1 MKKKSSEKISL
12 SPFMKNIVSDKQ
24 PETFIYS
31 AGDYSMSVIINPN
44 LSLSDRYQLIIEL
57 ADMVVSS
64 DNTNE
69 ETGEFE
75 SADYNPFLFDT
86 VYAYE
91 LIKNFTNIDTDTDI
105 INLWEFSRNTSI
117 ISDIEN
123 AVGGDIEVIK
133 ARANE
138 LIAFKAQCLANKDYS
153 DLCKAVTKLV
163 TSAETSVNSIL
174 KSVTAFAEKYSESA
188 EVGDILNMV
197 KNLKG
202 KEGLITDA
210 IIDRIGTKT
219 DGK

>member
-1 MKKKSSEKISL
+1 MKKKSSEKVSL
-12 SPFMKNIVSDKQ
+12 SPFMKKLVPDEQLEPS
-24 PETFIYS
+24 IYT

-64 DNTNE
+64 DNMND

-75 SADYNPFLFDT
+75 AAGYNPFYFDT
-86 VYAYE
+86 AYAYE
-91 LIKNFTNIDTDTDI
+91 LIKNFTNIDTDTNI
-105 INLWEFSRNTSI
+105 INLWEFSKNTTI

-153 DLCKAVTKLV
+153 DLCKAITKLV

-188 EVGDILNMV
+188 DVGEILNMV

-202 KEGLITDA
+202 KEGLITEA
-210 IIDRIGTKT
+210 IIDRIETKT